1 MSSDFRLELNDQGIQ
16 ALLKSPEM
24 QGYLD
29 EIASSKASAAGPG
42 YESEVHVFSKRAV
55 AHVYPGDFRAAQD
68 NFDNNTLLKVVGV

>member
-1 MSSDFRLELNDQGIQ
+1 MSSDFRLELNSEGVQ

-29 EIASSKASAAGPG
+29 EIASAKAAAAGEG
-42 YESEVHVFSKRAV
+42 YDSEVHVFSKRAV
-55 AHVYPGDFRAAQD
+55 AHVFPANFKAAQD